1 MTENTATLF
10 GIANCDTVKKTRKLL
25 DTLGVEYQ
33 FHDYKKAG
41 LDTALA
47 STLIANIP
55 LDTLINNRGTTWQK
69 LPSAQQESVDTTT
82 AVDIICNNPSIVRR
96 PLIQS
101 GTQWLAAY
109 DETQLR
115 TLLAK

>member
-1 MTENTATLF
+1 MAENTATLY

-47 STLIANIP
+47 SILIANIP
-55 LDTLINNRGTTWQK
+55 LETLINKRGTTWRK
-69 LPSAQQESVDTTT
+69 LPVAQQESLSQTS
-82 AVDIICNNPSIVRR
+82 APALISANPSVVRR
-96 PLIQS
+96 PIIHHS
-101 GTQWLAAY
+101 KGWIVGY
-109 DETQLR
+109 CETQLR
-115 TLLAK
+115 ALAL